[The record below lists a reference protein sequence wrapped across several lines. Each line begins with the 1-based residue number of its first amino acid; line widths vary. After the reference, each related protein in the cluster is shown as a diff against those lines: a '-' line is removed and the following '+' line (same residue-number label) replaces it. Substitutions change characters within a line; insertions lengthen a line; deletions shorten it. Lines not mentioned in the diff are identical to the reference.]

1 MNPTLT
7 EAKSALGIETNAE
20 FARFLG
26 LPRQSMTGRD
36 EGKPIPDAWCWKA
49 AQKRPDLF
57 APVAKKEPARR
68 KKAVP
73 ISEVI

>member
-36 EGKPIPDAWCWKA
+36 EAKPIPDAWCWKA

-57 APVAKKEPARR
+57 APVAKKAPARR
-68 KKAVP
+68 KSTPAP
-73 ISEVI
+73 AGA

>member
-57 APVAKKEPARR
+57 APVAPVAARGRRR
-68 KKAVP
+68 KPV
-73 ISEVI
+73 EVATN